1 MWQFSQAEFPGM
13 KGIIKTWKRF
23 LVFIALVGVVA
34 LLGAACGDGDSADKV
49 NTNDDGHTHAT
60 DAVDAHPVER
70 AHQVR
75 PLRPSDVGP
84 DLHQWTPLLP
94 RTERVQGIG
103 QERLQAE
110 QRLKRLGRAYVDGL
124 YSDDDYKR
132 EKHSLEDS
140 IAGLVVPGVDTAKE
154 AGEPLEALPS
164 L

>member
-34 LLGAACGDGDSADKV
+34 LLGASCGDGDSADKV

-75 PLRPSDVGP
+75 PLRPSDVG
-84 DLHQWTPLLP
+84 
-94 RTERVQGIG
+94 
-103 QERLQAE
+103 AN
-110 QRLKRLGRAYVDGL
+110 L
-124 YSDDDYKR
+124 YQ
-132 EKHSLEDS
+132 
-140 IAGLVVPGVDTAKE
+140 
-154 AGEPLEALPS
+154 
-164 L
+164 